1 MFRFFSSLLGL
12 TLFAAAGLVGILLL
26 DRHETPLVADAP
38 ARRPA
43 DVRWARALVH
53 GRGFKDAKPGEDL
66 QLDLSPERL
75 DVLADLLARRLG
87 GGHARVRLEDA
98 GAELL
103 ASFPLPW
110 RRGGYANLRLRVR
123 QGEPLPEVV
132 AASVGGLPLPPA
144 LVQHL
149 AQRVLRSLAW
159 ADLLQQVTLTADGAR
174 VVYRWRPD
182 ALDAIGA
189 GMLTQSERDR
199 LSALQGQLAEVVAAQ
214 GPAGNLDLAGLLAGL
229 LARAPEPAA
238 PDSDPVADN
247 RAAIL
252 ALAAYVNGRR
262 LPLPGAA
269 RVPSR
274 NVTLR
279 GRHDL
284 AQHFMASAA
293 LVVAGDSA
301 LSYLVGLTKELRD
314 AAGGSGFSF
323 ADLMADRAGIRF
335 AELATGSRA
344 GAHHLQRS
352 ARAGFDQDA
361 IMPAIEGLPE
371 GMQRAELQRGLGEV
385 NSPAYRRLIAHI
397 DRRIDNAGLYR
408 NAPEK
413 GS

>member
-12 TLFAAAGLVGILLL
+12 TLFAAAAMVGVLLL
-26 DRHETPLVADAP
+26 ARHETPLVADTP
-38 ARRPA
+38 VQRPA
-43 DVRWARALVH
+43 DVNWARALVR
-53 GRGFKDAKPGEDL
+53 GRAFKDAKPGEDL
-66 QLDLSPERL
+66 QLELSPECL
-75 DVLADLLARRLG
+75 DVLADMLAQRLG
-87 GGHARVRLEDA
+87 GGHARVRLEDG

-110 RRGGYANLRLRVR
+110 QRGGYANLRLHMRDEE
-123 QGEPLPEVV
+123 GLPEVV
-132 AASVGGLPLPPA
+132 AASVGGLPLPA
-144 LVQHL
+144 VLVQRL
-149 AQRVLRSLAW
+149 AQRGLQSLAW
-159 ADLLQQVTLTADGAR
+159 ADLLQQVTLTANGAHI
-174 VVYRWRPD
+174 VYRWRPD

-199 LSALQGQLAEVVAAQ
+199 LGALQGQLSEVVAAQ
-214 GPAGNLDLAGLLAGL
+214 APAGRLDLAELLAGL
-229 LARAPEPAA
+229 LARPQEPAA
-238 PDSDPVADN
+238 DPIAEN

-262 LPLPGAA
+262 LPLPGAD

-274 NVTLR
+274 SVTLR

-344 GAHHLQRS
+344 GARHLQHT
-352 ARAGFDQDA
+352 ARVGFDQDA

-371 GMQRAELQRGLGEV
+371 GMQRAELQRGLGDV
-385 NSPAYRRLIAHI
+385 DSPAYRRLIAHI

-408 NAPEK
+408 DAPEK